1 MENKQGI
8 VSSLKSNWQLI
19 LILILIIILF
29 FQWRNTNELLEY
41 KDEQTKKEIQKYE
54 AKEREQ
60 QKQIDSLDGLIVET
74 KTVIN
79 NITKER
85 EVQIKYIDRYSNED
99 LSKYF
104 EERYGK

>member
-99 LSKYF
+99 LTKYF
-104 EERYGK
+104 EERYEK